1 MEISMTQGSVALSSA
16 TPIPAKPTHA
26 QLKHNQLKHT
36 AQPPAAQPG
45 ATIRGSGTAR
55 KMLTIIGAF
64 LPVIIIVAI
73 CLFAPALSHFS
84 PTTTVGAARLSPNA
98 KFWFGTDSVGMDVY
112 SRTLYGTRIAI
123 QFAIVVAVLSTVLGV
138 LIGTFIGLTESSK
151 GVISNV
157 GRVLNKISEYIIAIP
172 GIILAIVVVGL
183 MGSSNFAL
191 ITSLTLVL
199 VQAPIKLT
207 RVEILQVKRENYLE
221 AAQMAGESSFESA
234 FVHVIPNSIGPALR
248 NLPLIFG
255 NCVIN
260 LAALGFIGIGVNAP
274 TPEWGYMISKGIS
287 SMMLGRWWEAVFPSL
302 FLFASV
308 LGISYSSKA
317 IPKAIPLIRQLAGRR
332 GNQ

>member
-1 MEISMTQGSVALSSA
+1 MTQGSVALSSA
-16 TPIPAKPTHA
+16 APTPAKPAHA
-26 QLKHNQLKHT
+26 QSARTQSAH
-36 AQPPAAQPG
+36 AQPPAAQPK
-45 ATIRGSGTAR
+45 AKVRGSSSAR
-55 KMLTIIGAF
+55 KILTILAAF

-84 PTTTVGAARLSPNA
+84 PTTTVGAARLKPDA
-98 KFWFGTDSVGMDVY
+98 TYWFGTDSVGMDVY
-112 SRTLYGTRIAI
+112 SRTLYGTRIAV
-123 QFAIVVAVLSTVLGV
+123 QFAIVVAVLSTMLGV

-151 GVISNV
+151 GVFSNV
-157 GRVLNKISEYIIAIP
+157 GRLMNKISEYIIAIP

-207 RVEILQVKRENYLE
+207 RVEILRVKRENYLE
-221 AAQMAGESSFESA
+221 AAQMAGESSFQSA

-302 FLFASV
+302 FLFVSV

-317 IPKAIPLIRQLAGRR
+317 IPKSVPLIRQLADRR
-332 GNQ
+332 GSK